1 MRMLL
6 ALAFMG
12 LLLLYVW
19 ERVEVVRVGYQ
30 IERLKSHRVA
40 LQREGDELQVKISAI
55 TSPERVAR
63 VAREKLGMMPPQ
75 PGQVV
80 LIRVDPPYK
89 HVTVPPSDLRLAK
102 HEWGKSRP

>member
-6 ALAFMG
+6 AMALMG

-30 IERLKSHRVA
+30 IERLKTQRTA
-40 LQREGDELQVKISAI
+40 LQRERDELQVKVSTL
-55 TSPERVAR
+55 TSPERVAH
-63 VAREKLGMMPPQ
+63 VAKEKLGMLPPQ

-80 LIRVDPPYK
+80 L
-89 HVTVPPSDLRLAK
+89 VPVEPEYQLAAVPRPDLRLAK
-102 HEWGKSRP
+102 HEPGKSRP

>member
-6 ALAFMG
+6 AIALMG

-30 IERLKSHRVA
+30 IERLKTQRTA
-40 LQREGDELQVKISAI
+40 LQRERDELQVKVSAL

-63 VAREKLGMMPPQ
+63 VAKEKLGMTPPQ
-75 PGQVV
+75 QGQVV
-80 LIRVDPPYK
+80 LVRVDSAQQFAGATRP
-89 HVTVPPSDLRLAK
+89 DLRLAK
-102 HEWGKSRP
+102 HEPRKALP